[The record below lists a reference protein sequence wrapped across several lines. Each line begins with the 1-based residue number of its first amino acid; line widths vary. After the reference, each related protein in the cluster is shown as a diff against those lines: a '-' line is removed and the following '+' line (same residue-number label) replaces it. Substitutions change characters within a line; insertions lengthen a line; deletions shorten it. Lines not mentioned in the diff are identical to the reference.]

1 LKASL
6 GANISD
12 SYFWRTG
19 NVTNGLFPT
28 DSKGDSKKINS
39 FNYGVKGGLQGK
51 INGRNYLYANAM
63 YQTMAP
69 TFRDAF
75 VSPNTRNVVLP
86 GLKNEKVYSVEAG
99 TFIKHHVCRLKLTF
113 SIPSFT
119 MVFRTTPTSMMII
132 EQM

>member
-1 LKASL
+1 LHKASAWGQAYVKYSRIEAFL
-6 GANISD
+6 GANISN

-19 NVTNGLFPT
+19 NFTNGLFPT

-63 YQTMAP
+63 FQTIAP

-75 VSPNTRNVVLP
+75 VSPITRNVVLA
-86 GLKNEKVYSVEAG
+86 GIKKRKSV
-99 TFIKHHVCRLKLTF
+99 
-113 SIPSFT
+113 
-119 MVFRTTPTSMMII
+119 
-132 EQM
+132 